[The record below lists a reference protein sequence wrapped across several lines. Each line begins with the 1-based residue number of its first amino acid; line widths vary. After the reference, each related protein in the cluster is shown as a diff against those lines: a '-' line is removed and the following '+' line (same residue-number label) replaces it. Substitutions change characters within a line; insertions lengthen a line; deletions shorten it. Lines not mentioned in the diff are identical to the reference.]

1 MIVITTPTGLIG
13 HQVLENLLDRGEALR
28 VIARDSSCLPAGAR
42 ERVKVVEGSHGDPD
56 VVDEAF
62 AGADAVFWLA
72 PPDPRA
78 ESVEAAFLDF
88 TRAAADAFKR
98 HAVRRVVGIT
108 ALGRGTPWAAHAGYV
123 TGSLAMDDL
132 IASTGVS
139 YRALTNP
146 SFMDNILRQASAIKG
161 QGMFVSPISGDRR
174 LPTVATRDIAA
185 VAARLLLD
193 ERWSGVEE
201 VPLLGPEDLS
211 FNDLAEIMSEVLG
224 KAVRFQQIPFEAYKA
239 RFVEFGMSEAM
250 AQGMTDMAAAKNQ
263 GLDNAVRRTP
273 ENSTPT
279 SFASG
284 AKRYSSQLSPV
295 SRSRAGSLP
304 GRGRARC
311 GALPT
316 ISACSGGDALASWPV
331 VARSVAKVDQLV
343 SDGLDAEGVEAV
355 GGRARSCVICPRP
368 GRPAGSLSAP
378 GRQPPVLRW
387 CWRGR

>member
-28 VIARDSSCLPAGAR
+28 VIARDPSRLPAGAR
-42 ERVKVVEGSHGDPD
+42 ERVEVVEGSHGDPD

-72 PPDPRA
+72 PPNPRA

-88 TRAAADAFKR
+88 TRPAADAIKW

-123 TGSLAMDDL
+123 TCSLAMDDL
-132 IASTGVS
+132 IANTGAS

-146 SFMDNILRQASAIKG
+146 SFMDNILRQAQAIKS
-161 QGMFVSPISGDRR
+161 QGRFVSPISGDRR
-174 LPTVATRDIAA
+174 LPSVATRDIADM
-185 VAARLLLD
+185 AARLLLD
-193 ERWSGVEE
+193 ESWSGVEE

-211 FNDLAEIMSEVLG
+211 FNDMAEILSEVLG
-224 KAVRFQQIPFEAYKA
+224 KTVRFQQIPFEAYKA

-279 SFASG
+279 SFRQWCEEVLKPA
-284 AKRYSSQLSPV
+284 V
-295 SRSRAGSLP
+295 AGL
-304 GRGRARC
+304 
-311 GALPT
+311 
-316 ISACSGGDALASWPV
+316 
-331 VARSVAKVDQLV
+331 
-343 SDGLDAEGVEAV
+343 
-355 GGRARSCVICPRP
+355 
-368 GRPAGSLSAP
+368 
-378 GRQPPVLRW
+378 
-387 CWRGR
+387 